1 VIGEWIIGFVGSLL
15 IAGLAYWKRSLS
27 LSGSAAACILG
38 TLMYALGSLAW
49 FGTLIAFFISS
60 TILSKLKHKRKSAA
74 ESGYAKGSRRDAG
87 QVAANGGVGLLLCIA
102 GALWPDPIWWVMFVG
117 VMATVNSDT
126 WATEIGGL
134 SRRQPRSIV
143 TGKRVTA
150 GTSGGIS
157 GLGLAASAAG
167 GLFIGATAW
176 IFIQVGTSPFGTFG
190 WNEGQQ
196 DAVFTGAVQVMPL
209 LLSGLVAGLIG
220 SLCDSWLGATVQV
233 MYRCGVCGKEVEAS
247 IHCGVAGKRIRGAA
261 WMTNDSVNAISSAAG
276 GLAAILPLYLG

>member
-15 IAGLAYWKRSLS
+15 IAVLAYWKRSLAF
-27 LSGSAAACILG
+27 SGAAAACILG
-38 TLMYALGSLAW
+38 TVMYALGSLAW

-60 TILSKLKHKRKSAA
+60 TVLSKLKHKRKSAA

-87 QVAANGGVGLLLCIA
+87 QVAANGGLGLLLCIA
-102 GALWPDPIWWVMFVG
+102 AALWPDPIWWMMYIG

-143 TGKRVTA
+143 TGKQVAA

-167 GLFIGATAW
+167 GLFIGAIAW
-176 IFIQVGTSPFGTFG
+176 IFIQIGTSPFASLS
-190 WNEGQQ
+190 WNEGHQ
-196 DAVFTGAVQVMPL
+196 DGVFTHVVQLMPL
-209 LLSGLVAGLIG
+209 LLSGLIAGLIG
-220 SLCDSWLGATVQV
+220 SLCDSWLGATAQV
-233 MYRCGVCGKEVEAS
+233 MYRCEVCGKEVETS
-247 IHCGVAGKRIRGAA
+247 IHCGVPGTRIRGAA
-261 WMTNDSVNAISSAAG
+261 WMTNDTVNVMSSAVG
-276 GLAAILPLYLG
+276 GLAAILLLYLG